1 MVPDSVKKR
10 NFATGLNFFGMKKIL
25 TALLS
30 LCLAA
35 FVLAGQEIRNID
47 ETVVIRPD
55 GSAEI
60 TQVWDVTVVSGTEFY
75 LPFDYLGP
83 IEISDLRV
91 SENGED
97 FIAEGDGWDTDRT
110 REQKRGR
117 CGIVR
122 KKNGVELCWGQGDYG
137 DHVWTVRY
145 TVSGLVMKMGEYNGL
160 YFSFVNPGLS
170 APPRHVKVLLV
181 NETGG
186 PDWTEENVKVWGFR
200 SDSEIFVEDGA
211 VRAES
216 LAPFRSSSAMT
227 VLVRFDPDLL
237 TPAVEYDKGFE
248 AILDIAFKGSDYKE
262 KEDIGDVIVWI
273 LLILGLLLLTP
284 VGWLIL
290 ALIIFVI
297 LSFNYNVL
305 GWKCEKKIFGT
316 RKIKGWYRDVPLKG
330 SIPAAYYV
338 LTKGD
343 TMNVWGKDCSN
354 RLIGAY
360 FLRWVLAGVV
370 EVLPDPENKNRV
382 NLSFKQQTSFKEP
395 LENDLYEMV
404 REASGK
410 NLILEA
416 DELDKWSK
424 KSFKRIS
431 NVPSRALTLGRKWFE
446 DRHYTDKGD
455 RLNPD
460 GQAQARHLIEF
471 RNFLEDFTL
480 SKERGAVEVTLWQD
494 YLVFA
499 EIFGIAD
506 KVAKQ
511 FEKLYP
517 AEFSQFARIL
527 NGTSLYTVMSY
538 SGNISASALRIAKTA
553 SALSGSG
560 SSSSGG
566 GSSYRSSGGGGHFSH
581 GGGHHSFG
589 GSHGGGS
596 R

>member
-1 MVPDSVKKR
+1 
-10 NFATGLNFFGMKKIL
+10 MKKIL
-25 TALLS
+25 ATLLC

-35 FVLAGQEIRNID
+35 FTLAGQEIRNID

-55 GSAEI
+55 GSARI
-60 TQVWDVTVVSGTEFY
+60 TQVWDVNVVSGTEFY
-75 LPFDYLGP
+75 LPFDHLGP
-83 IEISDLRV
+83 IEISDLQV

-97 FIAEGDGWDTDRT
+97 FVAEGDGWDTDRT

-145 TVSGLVMKMGEYNGL
+145 TVSGMVMKMGEYNGL
-160 YFSFVNPGLS
+160 YFSFVNPGLC
-170 APPRHVKVLLV
+170 APPQHVKVLLV

-186 PDWTEENVKVWGFR
+186 PDWTEENVRVWGFR
-200 SDSEIFVEDGA
+200 SESEIFVEDGA

-216 LAPFRSSSAMT
+216 LEPFRSSSAMT

-237 TPAVEYDKGFE
+237 TPAVEYDKAFE
-248 AILDIAFKGSDYKE
+248 AIMDIAFKGSDYKE
-262 KEDIGDVIVWI
+262 KVGIGDILAWI
-273 LLILGLLLLTP
+273 LIILGLLLFTP
-284 VGWLIL
+284 VGWIIL
-290 ALIIFVI
+290 AAIIFLVF
-297 LSFNYNVL
+297 SFNYHIL
-305 GWKCEKKIFGT
+305 GWKFEKKIFGS
-316 RKIKGWYRDVPLKG
+316 RKVKGWYRDVPLKG

-343 TMNVWGKDCSN
+343 TMSAWDKDYSN

-360 FLRWVLAGVV
+360 FLRWVLEGVV

-382 NLSFKQQTSFKEP
+382 NLSFKQQTSFKEV
-395 LENDLYEMV
+395 LENDLFAMV

-416 DELDKWSK
+416 DELEKWSK
-424 KSFKRIS
+424 KSFKRFS
-431 NVPSRALTLGRKWFE
+431 DVPSRALTLGRKWFE
-446 DRHYTDKGD
+446 DRHYTEKSD
-455 RLNPD
+455 RLNKE

-480 SKERGAVEVTLWQD
+480 SKERGAIEVTLWQD

-499 EIFGIAD
+499 ALFGIAD

-517 AEFSQFARIL
+517 ADFSKLSRIL
-527 NGTSLYTVMSY
+527 NGASLYTVMSY
-538 SGNISASALRIAKTA
+538 SGSISASALRNARVATTW
-553 SALSGSG
+553 SDSGSSG
-560 SSSSGG
+560 SSS
-566 GSSYRSSGGGGHFSH
+566 GSSHRSSGGGGHFSH

-589 GSHGGGS
+589 GSRGGGS